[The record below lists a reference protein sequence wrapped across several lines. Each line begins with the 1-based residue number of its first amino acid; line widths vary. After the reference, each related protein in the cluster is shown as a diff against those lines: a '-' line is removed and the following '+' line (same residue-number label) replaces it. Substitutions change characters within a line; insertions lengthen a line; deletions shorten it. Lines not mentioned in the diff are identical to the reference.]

1 MTSKKQDLDQSFL
14 RRQREA
20 LTKLR
25 RELLRTVQDQESEES
40 DIRTQSLGEAHE
52 SEDDAQ
58 KLAMLE
64 VDGQI
69 VSRQVQ
75 RLTLVER
82 ALQKIDDGTYG
93 VSDATGEPIPRERLE
108 AIPEAS

>member
-25 RELLRTVQDQESEES
+25 RELQRTVQAKETEES

-64 VDGQI
+64 IDGQI

>member
-1 MTSKKQDLDQSFL
+1 MSKGQEFDQAFL

-20 LTKLR
+20 LTRLR
-25 RELLRTVQDQESEES
+25 RELLRTVKAKESEEG

-64 VDGQI
+64 VDGQL
-69 VSRQVQ
+69 VSRDMQ

-82 ALQKIDDGTYG
+82 ALQKIENGTYG
-93 VSDATGEPIPRERLE
+93 LSAAGKPIPRERLE
-108 AIPEAS
+108 AIPEAG